1 MAFIHGKHLDLCQE
15 WWLAGISRRTSRR
28 RHKGSLVSAAEP
40 KEFPKVDEAEGIG
53 MWGEGMQKGEMKAKS
68 V

>member
-53 MWGEGMQKGEMKAKS
+53 M
-68 V
+68 